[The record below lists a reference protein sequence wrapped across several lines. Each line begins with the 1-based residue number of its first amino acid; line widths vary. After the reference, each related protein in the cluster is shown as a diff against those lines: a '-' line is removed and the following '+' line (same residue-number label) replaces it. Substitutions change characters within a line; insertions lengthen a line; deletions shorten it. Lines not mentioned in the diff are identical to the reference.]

1 MPSEYY
7 LNSERVVKKLNTN
20 LFVINKNENFSF
32 QYLLND
38 FQKVSL
44 DELDKVKLLDR
55 QDTKFVFNQIHL
67 PLILQKIKPF
77 YRILEINKKLVFIYE
92 NTYFDTDDFLF
103 YNQHHNENRK
113 RFKVRFRKYSSN
125 NKSFFEIKIKNN
137 KNRTVKKRLLADEIN
152 ECLGERERDLVS
164 AIIGL
169 PADQLAPKLDLEFSR
184 ITLTD
189 NSFNE
194 RLTIDTNLS
203 AKNGI
208 SSKIFDQLVISEI
221 KQKKYNPKSDFI
233 QILRELKI
241 QEMRFSKYCMGMLH
255 VNKEIKYNRFKPKL
269 LQINKILT
277 QR

>member
-1 MPSEYY
+1 M
-7 LNSERVVKKLNTN
+7 
-20 LFVINKNENFSF
+20 NKNKKFLF

-38 FQKVSL
+38 FQGVSL
-44 DELDKVKLLDR
+44 KELDKVKLLDR
-55 QDTKFVFNQIHL
+55 QDTKFVFNQIQL
-67 PLILQKIKPF
+67 PLILEKIKPF
-77 YRILEINKKLVFIYE
+77 YRILEINNDRIFTYDT
-92 NTYFDTDDFLF
+92 TYFDTDDFLF

-137 KNRTVKKRLLADEIN
+137 KNRTLKKRLLVDEMN
-152 ECLGERERDLVS
+152 EYLGEQERDLVS
-164 AIIGL
+164 RIIGL
-169 PADQLAPKLDLEFSR
+169 PPDQLTSKLELKFSR

-189 NSFNE
+189 NNFNE

-233 QILRELKI
+233 QILRDLKI
-241 QEMRFSKYCMGMLH
+241 QEMRFSKYCMGILH

-277 QR
+277 QV

>member
-1 MPSEYY
+1 M
-7 LNSERVVKKLNTN
+7 
-20 LFVINKNENFSF
+20 NKNKKFQF

-38 FQKVSL
+38 FQTVSL
-44 DELDKVKLLDR
+44 KELDKVKLLDR

-67 PLILQKIKPF
+67 LLILEKIKPF
-77 YRILEINKKLVFIYE
+77 YRILEINNERVFTYDT
-92 NTYFDTDDFLF
+92 TYFDTDNFLF
-103 YNQHHNENRK
+103 YDQHHNENRK

-137 KNRTVKKRLLADEIN
+137 KNRTLKKRLLVDEMN
-152 ECLGERERDLVS
+152 EYLGEQERDLVS
-164 AIIGL
+164 RIIGL
-169 PADQLAPKLDLEFSR
+169 PPDQLTSKLELEFSR

-203 AKNGI
+203 VKNGI

-221 KQKKYNPKSDFI
+221 KQKKYETKSNFI
-233 QILRELKI
+233 QILRDLKI
-241 QEMRFSKYCMGMLH
+241 QEMRFSKYCMAILH
-255 VNKEIKYNRFKPKL
+255 INKEIKYNRFKPKL

-277 QR
+277 KV